1 MAKLQ
6 KGKSWNLPGT
16 TRAIIFTLLFL
27 SLLIGGGWIGS
38 MLGLDIYLTT
48 IFLAA
53 LTTLLAFSLRKLVD
67 QESIGSMGW
76 KWKGYETDFAVGNL
90 IAIAI
95 LGAGTCLLLVMGAV
109 EWAGV
114 EWNSSAFFYSLL
126 LMIVVAVYEELAFR
140 GYIQHNLME
149 SIHPVKAWAITAV
162 IFAFFHGTNPNGSLL
177 GTFNVF
183 LAGLLLGVN
192 YLYTR
197 NLWFGIGLH
206 FTWNFL
212 QGPVLG
218 YGVSGLSLPS
228 VLSQNQQGAELW
240 TGGKFGFEA
249 SLLNTLL
256 CLTVT
261 AVLFWVYGKQHNK
274 KWLP

>member
-1 MAKLQ
+1 MAKH
-6 KGKSWNLPGT
+6 W
-16 TRAIIFTLLFL
+16 RAIIFIFLFL
-27 SLLIGGGWIGS
+27 SVLIGGGWIGTL
-38 MLGLDIYLTT
+38 LGLDIYTTT
-48 IFLAA
+48 IFLGV
-53 LTTLLAFSLRKLVD
+53 LSTLLAFGMRKLVD
-67 QESIGSMGW
+67 RESILSMGW
-76 KWKGYETDFAVGNL
+76 QWKGFEIDFTVGNL
-90 IAIAI
+90 VAIAI
-95 LGAGTCLLLVMGAV
+95 LGTGTCLLLVTGAI

-114 EWNSSAFFYSLL
+114 EWNSSSFFSSLL

-140 GYIQHNLME
+140 GYIQQNLME
-149 SIHPVKAWAITAV
+149 SIHPVKALVITAV

-177 GTFNVF
+177 GTINVF

-218 YGVSGLSLPS
+218 FGVSGLSLPS
-228 VLSQNQQGAELW
+228 VLSQYQQGAELW

-249 SLLNTLL
+249 SLLNTIL
-256 CLTVT
+256 CLLVT